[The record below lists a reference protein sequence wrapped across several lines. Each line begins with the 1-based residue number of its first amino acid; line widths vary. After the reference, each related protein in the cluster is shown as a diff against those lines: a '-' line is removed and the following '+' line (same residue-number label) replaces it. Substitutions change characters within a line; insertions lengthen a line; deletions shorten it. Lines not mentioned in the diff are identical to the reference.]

1 MEHSFLN
8 FTFFSEDI
16 DTYFRR
22 LLLGY
27 ISLTGKLFLPKKINN
42 FNEFCY
48 IKLIVFL
55 GDSITL
61 LNLVP
66 LPCKH

>member
-27 ISLTGKLFLPKKINN
+27 ISLTGKLFLLKKLTILMS
-42 FNEFCY
+42 F
-48 IKLIVFL
+48 V
-55 GDSITL
+55 T
-61 LNLVP
+61 
-66 LPCKH
+66 